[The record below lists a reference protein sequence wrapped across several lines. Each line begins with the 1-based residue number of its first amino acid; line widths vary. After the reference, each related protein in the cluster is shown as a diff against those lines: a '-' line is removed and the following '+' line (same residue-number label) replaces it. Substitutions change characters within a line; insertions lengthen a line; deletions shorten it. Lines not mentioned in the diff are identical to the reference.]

1 MAADRR
7 SRFGVELGAEGEK
20 LRQALQARPTT
31 DVAKGVLM
39 ALYGYDEGRAFA
51 ELEEVSREHGVALP
65 DLSAALVDL
74 ICNGDDPEVDER
86 AAEVARGQWGPK
98 VRSTPAIE
106 VVVRRVLEYASATAA
121 YGARKLSARDGTWTE
136 NGDPV
141 DGGESQI

>member
-1 MAADRR
+1 
-7 SRFGVELGAEGEK
+7 
-20 LRQALQARPTT
+20 
-31 DVAKGVLM
+31 M

-51 ELEEVSREHGVALP
+51 ELEQVSQEHGIALP

-74 ICNGDDPEVDER
+74 ICNGDDPEVDEH
-86 AAEVARGQWGPK
+86 AAEVARRHWGPK

-141 DGGESQI
+141 DGGES